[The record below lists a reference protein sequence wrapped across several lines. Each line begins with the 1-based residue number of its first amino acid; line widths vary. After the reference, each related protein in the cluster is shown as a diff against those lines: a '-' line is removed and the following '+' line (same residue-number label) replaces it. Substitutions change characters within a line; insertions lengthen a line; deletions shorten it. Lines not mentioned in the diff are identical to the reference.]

1 MLDAA
6 GLRLSFRDAEGHL
19 FPVLD
24 IGALKAGAEALTVI
38 TGPSGSGKSTLLH
51 ALCGLQPV
59 DAGTIRWQDTDIAT
73 LSEGARDRWRR
84 QTVGLVFQDF
94 HLIDELSPLDNI
106 LVPAWF
112 SRFRAGGLRDRAEAL
127 MRAYAVPTQRRR
139 VADLSRGERQR
150 VALARALLFDPP
162 VILADEPTASLDRS
176 AGAAVIETLCALA
189 RDRGRLVL
197 AVSHDRDLIGAAD
210 RVLRLDRGRLDK
222 VEGRP

>member
-1 MLDAA
+1 MLRAER
-6 GLRLSFRDAEGHL
+6 LRLSFRDAEGRG

-24 IGALKAGAEALTVI
+24 IAALAAEAGALTVV

-59 DAGTIRWQDTDIAT
+59 DAGAIRWQDIDIAP

-84 QTVGLVFQDF
+84 QTVGLVFQEF

-112 SRFRAGGLRDRAEAL
+112 SRFRAGPMRDRAAEL

-150 VALARALLFDPP
+150 VAMARALLFDPP
-162 VILADEPTASLDRS
+162 VILADEPTASLDRD
-176 AGAAVIETLCALA
+176 AGAAVIEGLCALA

-197 AVSHDRDLIGAAD
+197 AVSHDPGLIAAAD
-210 RVLRLDRGRLDK
+210 TVLRLDHGRLTP
-222 VEGRP
+222 VEGIA